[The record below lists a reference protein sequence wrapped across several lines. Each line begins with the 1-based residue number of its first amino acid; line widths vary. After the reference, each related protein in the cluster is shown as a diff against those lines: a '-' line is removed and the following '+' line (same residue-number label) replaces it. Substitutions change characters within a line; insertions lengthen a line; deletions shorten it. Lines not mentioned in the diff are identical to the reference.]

1 MTQIDV
7 VGGVY
12 GERCAFPE
20 WNQIFG
26 SAGRAAAALSDHVD
40 TVRLHTVLP
49 SDDRADRILANL
61 DAFGIQTFSHPGD
74 QLIGFD
80 YIHCLADPAISPSP
94 DAIARR
100 SPFEVEADIAV
111 SFGMMECVPKVRAG
125 MCVYDPQ
132 SPTSP
137 VGFRHTGG
145 EAERLVIVANAHEIE
160 KLSGLRGEVAAKAV
174 LESENAELVVV
185 KNGLSGAIVIGRKG
199 VLGEVPAYKAHSVFT
214 IGSGDVFVAAFAY
227 AWAIERSEPVDAA
240 RYASNAVAS
249 YIETRALPMISPEDA
264 DAHVRDPVILNKG
277 RIYLA
282 GPFRELGQ
290 RILIN
295 EARSIMRQ
303 MGMEVFSPVHDVGR
317 GPAEKVVRLD
327 LEGLETCDAVFAI
340 LNGSSPGTLF
350 EIGYAVREKTPVFC
364 VAQNVRDVDMKLPV
378 GAGCT
383 IHQDFISALHLL
395 AWRV

>member
-1 MTQIDV
+1 
-7 VGGVY
+7 
-12 GERCAFPE
+12 
-20 WNQIFG
+20 
-26 SAGRAAAALSDHVD
+26 
-40 TVRLHTVLP
+40 
-49 SDDRADRILANL
+49 
-61 DAFGIQTFSHPGD
+61 
-74 QLIGFD
+74 
-80 YIHCLADPAISPSP
+80 
-94 DAIARR
+94 
-100 SPFEVEADIAV
+100 
-111 SFGMMECVPKVRAG
+111 
-125 MCVYDPQ
+125 
-132 SPTSP
+132 
-137 VGFRHTGG
+137 
-145 EAERLVIVANAHEIE
+145 VIVANAHEIE

-249 YIETRALPMISPEDA
+249 YVETRALPMISPEDA